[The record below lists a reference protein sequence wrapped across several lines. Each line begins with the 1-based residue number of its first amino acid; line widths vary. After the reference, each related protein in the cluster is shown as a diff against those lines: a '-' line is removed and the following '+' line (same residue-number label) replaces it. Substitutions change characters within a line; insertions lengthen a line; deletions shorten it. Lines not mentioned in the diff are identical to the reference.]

1 MTSQRSRELDAL
13 EDSYKLR
20 IKQLADNK
28 DREASVSHVLLSLSL
43 ARQTS
48 VGVFQYEHVDGHIL
62 SSQSL
67 APKNTYTCM
76 NKEPTN

>member
-28 DREASVSHVLLSLSL
+28 DREASVSDVLLSSSL

-48 VGVFQYEHVDGHIL
+48 VRVFEYEHIDYVKPKLSAPPPKFLHIL
-62 SSQSL
+62 
-67 APKNTYTCM
+67 T
-76 NKEPTN
+76 KEPNN

>member
-48 VGVFQYEHVDGHIL
+48 ACTSMRLQPGIL
-62 SSQSL
+62 CQ
-67 APKNTYTCM
+67 AKA
-76 NKEPTN
+76 

>member
-48 VGVFQYEHVDGHIL
+48 GVQVLSMQSGIL
-62 SSQSL
+62 CQ
-67 APKNTYTCM
+67 AQA
-76 NKEPTN
+76 